1 MIPRQFAFQYFD
13 LAMAA
18 TPVAINKADMDVT
31 NSYLTDNQTGQR
43 SFNIEI
49 PFRLT
54 KKVNSNLLM
63 LFGEHTVG

>member
-1 MIPRQFAFQYFD
+1 MIPRQFVFQYFD

-31 NSYLTDNQTGQR
+31 SSYLTDNQTGQR

-54 KKVNSNLLM
+54 KR
-63 LFGEHTVG
+63 